1 MEAELAG
8 ELRIRNNFKKHANVK
23 TFDRPVQPV
32 TEQRIAE
39 QRLIEEQEAETQY
52 FEASDG
58 SMEDQQPLFELN
70 RSVAKNRVPSDLKQS
85 TRTIRTSEEFNAPT
99 KLTAS
104 TRFKASNS
112 DLKSSQYQSV

>member
-8 ELRIRNNFKKHANVK
+8 ELRIRNNYKKHANVK

-32 TEQRIAE
+32 PEQRF
-39 QRLIEEQEAETQY
+39 IEEQEAETQY

-58 SMEDQQPLFELN
+58 SMEDQQPPFELN
-70 RSVAKNRVPSDLKQS
+70 RSIAKNRVPSDLKQS